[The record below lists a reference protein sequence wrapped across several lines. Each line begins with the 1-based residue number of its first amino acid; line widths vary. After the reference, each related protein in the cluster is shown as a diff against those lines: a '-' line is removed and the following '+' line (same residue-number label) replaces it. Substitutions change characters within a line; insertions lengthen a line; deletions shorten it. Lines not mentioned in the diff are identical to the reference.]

1 MEIFSL
7 FPIATSLRILIKCVG
22 VLEIRPDLNLGSAP
36 ATLKYLNIIELNL
49 SLLFNKYSSVL
60 TFDSP

>member
-1 MEIFSL
+1 M
-7 FPIATSLRILIKCVG
+7 ATSLRILIKCVG
-22 VLEIRPDLNLGSAP
+22 VFEIRPDRNSGSAP
-36 ATLKYLNIIELNL
+36 ATLKYLNIIELYL